1 MVWDYIGCN
10 DMDFLAVCEETELLI
25 MELLKLLAWTA
36 LLAFP
41 EMIC

>member
-25 MELLKLLAWTA
+25 MELLKLLA
-36 LLAFP
+36 FP